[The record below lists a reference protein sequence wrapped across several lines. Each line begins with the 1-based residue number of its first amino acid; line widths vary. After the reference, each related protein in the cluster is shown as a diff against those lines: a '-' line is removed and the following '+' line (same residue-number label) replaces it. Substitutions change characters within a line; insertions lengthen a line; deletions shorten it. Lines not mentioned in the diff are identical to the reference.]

1 MNTFPLSPVQK
12 QNRPEH
18 GGGFSQTLKECDVFK
33 ASSLLPDLTEH
44 NQLAQKQRVKHK
56 HLVSYNP
63 HNKRFISRNT

>member
-44 NQLAQKQRVKHK
+44 NQLAQKQRVKHNGWPQA
-56 HLVSYNP
+56 LSLLQP
-63 HNKRFISRNT
+63 P